1 MVRKADVLEILKR
14 AKGDSGELAKWNMYN
29 EQDQKA
35 LQDEVNIRTCKAGYT
50 TRQGNPTHG
59 TKIQNLGYGDKPINV
74 WPRDEN
80 GNLIGD

>member
-1 MVRKADVLEILKR
+1 MKR
-14 AKGDSGELAKWNMYN
+14 ARGVSDGEVVAWNEGSEN
-29 EQDQKA
+29 VREEA
-35 LQDEVNIRTCKAGYT
+35 NRRAAKAGYC
-50 TRQGNPTHG
+50 TRDGNPIHG